1 MKAQFTEQLAHLE
14 KLIIEMGS
22 MVETQVSST
31 IQALINRNIP
41 LAMAVMQNDHKVDE
55 LEMAIDEEVLSILA
69 LHQPVAVD
77 LRDVIGISKIN
88 GDLER
93 IGDHAQ
99 NIAESVK
106 VIVENNQR
114 ITVDYIP
121 KMSDI
126 ARSMLKDAIDSFI
139 HKDVELAMSVCKRDD
154 DIDDLNK
161 YLFADIL
168 ASMIKDPKVIPTSME
183 IIRISKNFE
192 RIADL
197 CTNICEDVVFIR
209 DAKSIK
215 HSKEHQKLL

>member
-1 MKAQFTEQLAHLE
+1 MKSQFTEQLAHLE

-22 MVETQVSST
+22 LVETQVSST

-41 LAMAVMQNDHKVDE
+41 LAMAVIQNDHKVDE

-77 LRDVIGISKIN
+77 LRDIIGISKIN

-106 VIVENNQR
+106 VIVEKDQH

-139 HKDVELAMSVCKRDD
+139 HKDADLAIAVCKRDD
-154 DIDDLNK
+154 DIDSLNK
-161 YLFADIL
+161 HLFADIL
-168 ASMIKDPKVIPTSME
+168 ASMIKDPKTIPSSME

-215 HSKEHQKLL
+215 HSKEHQKSS

>member
-139 HKDVELAMSVCKRDD
+139 HKDVELALSVCKRDD